1 LCLYTIAHVEKRKF
15 NKLIKQSQL
24 NDNHSGVL
32 ENVYDNDLPH
42 PYFNPEKIGFY
53 NYRLFQPD
61 RYSIRSALPNKSIV
75 FHDSEQYLPGTK
87 EFNIVGNSPL
97 TEKDYIITSCI
108 TDNDHRYPVPYV
120 FNSWHLVQTR
130 EANKNYHALHPV
142 NRPFFADVL
151 LGNTK
156 PDRDIF
162 FNLLKKQG
170 LLEKCIVNYFNQ
182 YKSIFLKNSK
192 EPVNKNIDN
201 TNDVSNVKTATN
213 TQNFFTSQLISEE
226 IYENSWFTIAAESL
240 CRNDIFFP
248 TEKIGKP
255 MLANRPFI
263 VLSGKHYLKKLK
275 SLGFI
280 TFHPFIDETY
290 DDIDDKE
297 TRIKSAFNSFT
308 ECMSQDPFE
317 FRKKIAPI
325 LDHNEALMR
334 NKADLTKQARQFLDD
349 IRSKL

>member
-1 LCLYTIAHVEKRKF
+1 MEKRKF

-24 NDNHSGVL
+24 NDNHYGIL
-32 ENVYDNDLPH
+32 ENVYDNELPH
-42 PYFNPEKIGFY
+42 PYFDPKKIGFY
-53 NYRLFQPD
+53 NYRFFQPD
-61 RYSIRSALPNKSIV
+61 RYNDRSSLPDKSIV
-75 FHDSEQYLPGTK
+75 FHDSEHYLPGTK
-87 EFNIVGNSPL
+87 EFDIVGNSPL
-97 TEKDYIITSCI
+97 TEKDYLITSCI
-108 TDNDHRYPVPYV
+108 TDNDHRYPAPYV
-120 FNSWHLVQTR
+120 FNSWHLVKTR
-130 EANKNYHALHPV
+130 EANKDYHAVHTT
-142 NRPFFADVL
+142 NKPFFADVL

-162 FNLLKKQG
+162 FNLLKNRA
-170 LLEKCIVNYFNQ
+170 LLDRCIINYFNQ
-182 YKSIFLKNSK
+182 YKSVFLQNS
-192 EPVNKNIDN
+192 EESMNKNIDK
-201 TNDVSNVKTATN
+201 TNDVNSIKTSII
-213 TQNFFTSQLISEE
+213 TQNFFASQLISRE

-275 SLGFI
+275 SLGFV
-280 TFHPFIDETY
+280 TFHPFINETY

-297 TRIKSAFNSFT
+297 TRIKSAFDSFL
-308 ECMSQDPFE
+308 ECMSQNPFE

-334 NKADLTKQARQFLDD
+334 NKADLTKRARQFLDG
-349 IRSKL
+349 IRNNL